1 MTDYPPCACACACN
15 LLPDT
20 TLTDYEHLLLH
31 VPSPQH
37 ISDLHSPIP
46 STLYLWRLCGG
57 VSDSVPSRLLSVV
70 RCTTSLT
77 STPQLLHMSRE
88 IVRFSI
94 HHFSPTRHGLPSAPF
109 PLLVLGRASA
119 RSRCIASLP
128 ASGVHWHVKRHS
140 ENENDH
146 DHVPTHDCTAETL
159 SEARSKVGRH
169 CRP

>member
-1 MTDYPPCACACACN
+1 MTDYIPPCACV
-15 LLPDT
+15 PDT
-20 TLTDYEHLLLH
+20 PLTDYEHLYYYMYPLLNTSLICI
-31 VPSPQH
+31 PRFPQLS
-37 ISDLHSPIP
+37 I
-46 STLYLWRLCGG
+46 CGG
-57 VSDSVPSRLLSVV
+57 SAVESSPTRSRLVCCPLSVV
-70 RCTTSLT
+70 RLAST

-88 IVRFSI
+88 IVTFSI
-94 HHFSPTRHGLPSAPF
+94 HHFSPTHSRHGVPSAPS